1 MITSIRMVNFKN
13 FVDETLRLGPFTVVV
28 GTNASGKSNIRDAFR
43 ILHGIGRGYTL
54 MEVVGGKWGTGG
66 QREWAPIRGAANE
79 IARLSHPDSR
89 WAGSRFSFHVEL
101 EMDGTSVDYT
111 IEIAFNPRPLE
122 FRVQREVL
130 RVESR
135 ALYETIGVE
144 DGSHW
149 VRCADDVRMAFSPWQ
164 PVLTQLDAPRKEGP
178 TATLQVLAKVP
189 VHEALADM
197 RFLELSPAS
206 MRSRAFPGAP
216 LGDRGENLPAVLEQI
231 CRDTGRADVLASWL
245 QELTP
250 MDVSGFEFPRGE
262 NSLVDLTLCE
272 KNGRR
277 VSAHSASDGT
287 LRFLAVL
294 AVIFGKDPPGLCFF
308 EEIDSGIHPVRLHLL
323 TDLIERQA
331 AKRNIQVITTTH
343 APTMLT
349 VMDDATFEKISVVCR
364 LEDAADAIIRPVAA
378 LPDVQDLRRQQ
389 GLGRLLESGWLE
401 SALFFTEHDDD
412 EEDV

>member
-1 MITSIRMVNFKN
+1 
-13 FVDETLRLGPFTVVV
+13 
-28 GTNASGKSNIRDAFR
+28 
-43 ILHGIGRGYTL
+43 
-54 MEVVGGKWGTGG
+54 
-66 QREWAPIRGAANE
+66 
-79 IARLSHPDSR
+79 
-89 WAGSRFSFHVEL
+89 
-101 EMDGTSVDYT
+101 MDGTSVDYT

-149 VRCADDVRMAFSPWQ
+149 VRCAADDVRMAFSPWQ

-349 VMDDATFEKISVVCR
+349 VMDDATFEKTSVVCR

>member
-135 ALYETIGVE
+135 ALYETIGV
-144 DGSHW
+144 GRW
-149 VRCADDVRMAFSPWQ
+149 VALGALRRRRTNGVQPMAARSDAARCA
-164 PVLTQLDAPRKEGP
+164 
-178 TATLQVLAKVP
+178 AKGG
-189 VHEALADM
+189 AD
-197 RFLELSPAS
+197 
-206 MRSRAFPGAP
+206 
-216 LGDRGENLPAVLEQI
+216 GD
-231 CRDTGRADVLASWL
+231 
-245 QELTP
+245 
-250 MDVSGFEFPRGE
+250 
-262 NSLVDLTLCE
+262 
-272 KNGRR
+272 
-277 VSAHSASDGT
+277 SASTGEGSC
-287 LRFLAVL
+287 A
-294 AVIFGKDPPGLCFF
+294 
-308 EEIDSGIHPVRLHLL
+308 
-323 TDLIERQA
+323 
-331 AKRNIQVITTTH
+331 
-343 APTMLT
+343 
-349 VMDDATFEKISVVCR
+349 
-364 LEDAADAIIRPVAA
+364 
-378 LPDVQDLRRQQ
+378 
-389 GLGRLLESGWLE
+389 
-401 SALFFTEHDDD
+401 
-412 EEDV
+412 